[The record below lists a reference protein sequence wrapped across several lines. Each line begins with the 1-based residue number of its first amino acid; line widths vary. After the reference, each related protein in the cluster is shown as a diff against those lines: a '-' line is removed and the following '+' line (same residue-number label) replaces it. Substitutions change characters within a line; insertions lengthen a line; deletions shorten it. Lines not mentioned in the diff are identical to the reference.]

1 MRDVNTLDALLAR
14 TEPFGAVP
22 EEVRAAAAAVFHPVR
37 FEAGRTL
44 FLHGDTGSHAFIVAE
59 GLVRLGL
66 GSAAGR
72 EISVRIAGPGSLLGE
87 IAILDGGPRSADATA
102 ISPVAAFALADGDFH
117 RLIEHHPAL
126 ARATMRYLCARL
138 RATTD
143 RLEGIALHSL
153 EVRLARFLL
162 EALQEHLGPQG
173 RTDPQGRMGHP
184 GEGGRRPALELG
196 YSQSELARLIGGSR
210 PKTNL
215 ALGALEEAGAI
226 RRTSD
231 RLFCDPALLAA
242 IAGLD
247 DG

>member
-1 MRDVNTLDALLAR
+1 MSDPGPVAALLAH
-14 TEPFGAVP
+14 TELFGP
-22 EEVRAAAAAVFHPVR
+22 LPDETRQAAAEAFHPVR

-44 FLHGDTGSHAFIVAE
+44 FLHGDPGGHAYVVAE

-72 EISVRIAGPGSLLGE
+72 EISVRIAGPGALLGE

-102 ISPVAAFALADGDFH
+102 LSPVAAFALAAADLD
-117 RLIEHHPAL
+117 RLIGRHPDL
-126 ARATMRYLCARL
+126 ARATVRYLCARL

-162 EALQEHLGPQG
+162 EALNG
-173 RTDPQGRMGHP
+173 RTADA
-184 GEGGRRPALELG
+184 GRRPALDLG

-226 RRTSD
+226 RRTAD
-231 RLFCDPALLAA
+231 RLFCDPELLTA

>member
-1 MRDVNTLDALLAR
+1 MADPVPVAALLAQ
-14 TEPFGAVP
+14 TELFGPLP
-22 EEVRAAAAAVFHPVR
+22 EETRQAAAEAFHPVR

-44 FLHGDTGSHAFIVAE
+44 FLHGDAGSHAYVVAE

-72 EISVRIAGPGSLLGE
+72 EISVRIAGPGALLGE

-102 ISPVAAFALADGDFH
+102 ISPVVAFALAAADLD
-117 RLIEHHPAL
+117 RLIGRHPDL
-126 ARATMRYLCARL
+126 ARATVRYLCARL

-162 EALQEHLGPQG
+162 EALHG
-173 RTDPQGRMGHP
+173 RTA
-184 GEGGRRPALELG
+184 EGGRRPALDLG

-226 RRTSD
+226 RRTAD
-231 RLFCDPALLAA
+231 RLFCDPELLTA